1 MKGPSV
7 GIPAPIM
14 GAIPTNNNL
23 LQGEN
28 HCRVPALN
36 MAKLQKHTYRYVRQM
51 MAVSQMHGTPSTAFL
66 HHLWVTTYSTE
77 LAR

>member
-23 LQGEN
+23 LQEEN
-28 HCRVPALN
+28 HCRVPAPN
-36 MAKLQKHTYRYVRQM
+36 MAKLQKHTYGYVRQM
-51 MAVSQMHGTPSTAFL
+51 MAVSLMHGTPSTAFL
-66 HHLWVTTYSTE
+66 LTTYSTE